1 MNKLQIAAAPT
12 PEPMIWRWASEM
24 ADQENTMADV
34 DAFRDAMAML
44 AGAVNIITTDGP
56 SGLAGFTATAVC
68 SVTDQPPTLLV
79 CMNRSSFAHRFF
91 QGNNVLC
98 VNVLSASNKEAPGLF
113 ADRNVT
119 MEERFTRVRWSR
131 LATGSPL
138 IDDTVVSFDCRIKNT
153 SVVGSHSIFLCE
165 VQDIRRGDAQKGLV
179 YFNRDY
185 HQVGSDVPTSSTK
198 N

>member
-1 MNKLQIAAAPT
+1 MNKFQIAAPT
-12 PEPMIWRWASEM
+12 PEPIIWNWTCNM
-24 ADQENTMADV
+24 VDQEDSVADAG
-34 DAFRDAMAML
+34 AFRDAMAML

-98 VNVLSASNKEAPGLF
+98 VNVLGASNKEAPSLF

-119 MEERFTRVRWSR
+119 MQERFTRVQWSR

-153 SVVGSHSIFLCE
+153 SEVGSHSIFLCE
-165 VQDIRRGDAQKGLV
+165 VQDIRCGEAQRGLV
-179 YFNRDY
+179 YFNRNY
-185 HQVGSDVPTSSTK
+185 HQVGTDVSTSSIK